1 MGIFKRYMIII
12 SEYLKHGDENIY
24 IQNPFYLNYVLKRGI
39 NTLTYVFKLLLIYTK
54 NLDIIYYNCQ
64 KAYVYYIEFIGQIG
78 EDNHSFLQLNSKDA
92 SLFVYKKTIFDIN
105 SDVRN
110 NYVSSDNENKIISQ
124 VDNLI
129 NIFNIILF
137 KLLEENKLSHINSNM
152 MNDLQGIM
160 YKIVKFYVDQ
170 DFNKILPDDLNNKI
184 QAITLFSTFSKK
196 KNLLEALELFIRKF
210 KKIKKI
216 NNQKLEK
223 ILMNQDPILDLSLV
237 KYINHI
243 LSHISIN
250 EN

>member
-1 MGIFKRYMIII
+1 MTHLSRNHIQNLDNYKNTFEDSPSQIFKRYMIII

-24 IQNPFYLNYVLKRGI
+24 IQSPFYFNYVLKRGI

-152 MNDLQGIM
+152 MIDLHSIM
-160 YKIVKFYVDQ
+160 YKIVKLYLDQ

-216 NNQKLEK
+216 K
-223 ILMNQDPILDLSLV
+223 
-237 KYINHI
+237 
-243 LSHISIN
+243 
-250 EN
+250 